1 MRIMQEI
8 YLSFKKYI
16 YLEGD
21 FAIDVQ
27 TDIHRFLFYQ
37 KWSLGAFQI
46 LIDGRSHVASQLPVC
61 SYFETVYFI
70 IIATRE

>member
-1 MRIMQEI
+1 MLKHIHNRIIFLKKKGPTHIRIMQEI

-27 TDIHRFLFYQ
+27 TDIHRFLFY
-37 KWSLGAFQI
+37 
-46 LIDGRSHVASQLPVC
+46 
-61 SYFETVYFI
+61 
-70 IIATRE
+70 